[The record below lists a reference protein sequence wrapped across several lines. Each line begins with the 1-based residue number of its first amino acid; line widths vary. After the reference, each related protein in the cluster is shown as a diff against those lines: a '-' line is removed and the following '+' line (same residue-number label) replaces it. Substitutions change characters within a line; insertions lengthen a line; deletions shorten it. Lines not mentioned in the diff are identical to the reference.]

1 MWLGIHNV
9 SYLVSY
15 RPPGASLS
23 YQRCA
28 LHIHVNLDITP
39 QMLVNG
45 LALEVWQFTES
56 NYFLDKAKKCLHI
69 GNDQNSPRLK
79 SPWMHVFVAW
89 NILISPQI
97 HLIHINTRSQNTQAR
112 SYASS
117 KQQGWEGFL
126 HWNSPSLKSPWMH
139 VFVISQSWNSLILL
153 MCSINFAVH
162 ITS

>member
-1 MWLGIHNV
+1 MGIHNV

-45 LALEVWQFTES
+45 LALEVWQFTQS
-56 NYFLDKAKKCLHI
+56 KKCHHI
-69 GNDQNSPRLK
+69 ENDENSPCLK
-79 SPWMHVFVAW
+79 SPWMQVLVAW
-89 NILISPQI
+89 IILILPQI
-97 HLIHINTRSQNTQAR
+97 HLIHSNTRSQSTQAR

-117 KQQGWEGFL
+117 KQQGREGFL

-153 MCSINFAVH
+153 MCSINFSVH